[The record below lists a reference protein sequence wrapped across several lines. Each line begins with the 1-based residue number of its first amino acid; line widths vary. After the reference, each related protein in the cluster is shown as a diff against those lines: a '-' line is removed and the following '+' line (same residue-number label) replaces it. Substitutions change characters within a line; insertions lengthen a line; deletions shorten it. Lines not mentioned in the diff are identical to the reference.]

1 VAIYQREPVIG
12 AVANAGT
19 VLPSIDLLRM
29 NDDSLDGI
37 PADGIPAE
45 GFDSGTYAVSP
56 LGGHVLGLL
65 ESGLLPNIITGSST
79 GGFVAA
85 FVCTRTDEELLETMQ
100 PKVLP

>member
-29 NDDSLDGI
+29 NDDSL
-37 PADGIPAE
+37 DGIPAE